1 MAGQTVPMEES
12 MSMSAGHLESITTRD
27 TVETRV
33 GALEFREGAP
43 TADTA
48 QPLDHRL
55 DFVRGGEA
63 LRSIYQDASVD
74 CMRNELLSV
83 GGEEDQL
90 P

>member
-1 MAGQTVPMEES
+1 
-12 MSMSAGHLESITTRD
+12 MSTSAGHLESITTRD

-33 GALEFREGAP
+33 GTVEFRDRAP

-48 QPLDHRL
+48 QPLYHRL

-63 LRSIYQDASVD
+63 LLSGYQGASIYCV
-74 CMRNELLSV
+74 RKEFLSV

-90 P
+90 S

>member
-1 MAGQTVPMEES
+1 

-27 TVETRV
+27 TAETRV
-33 GALEFREGAP
+33 GTLEFRDRAP

-48 QPLDHRL
+48 QSLYHRL

-63 LRSIYQDASVD
+63 FLSSYQVASIR
-74 CMRNELLSV
+74 CPRKELLSV

>member
-1 MAGQTVPMEES
+1 
-12 MSMSAGHLESITTRD
+12 MSMSAGHLGSITTRD

-33 GALEFREGAP
+33 GTLEFRDRVP

-48 QPLDHRL
+48 QSLYHRV

-63 LRSIYQDASVD
+63 FLSSYEVASVH
-74 CMRNELLSV
+74 CMRKERLSV
-83 GGEEDQL
+83 GGEENQL